1 MDASPSLTDC
11 VWWET
16 GDERGASQSTASSAK
31 VVFRRSNHF
40 QTEAP
45 KWIVRRMAWTLQ
57 RT

>member
-1 MDASPSLTDC
+1 MDASLPADRLRSLGG
-11 VWWET
+11 V
-16 GDERGASQSTASSAK
+16 GLMKGASQSTASSAK
-31 VVFRRSNHF
+31 VEVRSTHL